1 MTVQLLRVPVRFLL
15 CLGYVLAASA
25 LLGQGADPRA
35 DLPDPSPV
43 DLWLSASGSRAA
55 VACWHTGTVS
65 LVDLPAGKVL
75 HRVAAGRRTA
85 AVWMSPQGHQVLAT
99 AMYSGTLHRFRVQQD
114 RLVPAGV
121 LKLDFGPRGLA
132 VDPHRH
138 LAYVALETGAAV
150 AVVDLKAWQVVR
162 TVSVGPW
169 PRWLALAPDGNT
181 LAVGCSGSRRVV
193 VLEVPQGKER
203 FSVLFEGINCGM
215 MQVDRR
221 GQFVY
226 APWMVYRQNPIT
238 PGNIRQG
245 WVLASRLGRI
255 RLDQKKRR
263 QVLSLDER
271 GKAVADPHGVALDP
285 QERWIVCTSS
295 GTGELL
301 VFRNEDLPFGRFSG
315 QGDHIDPALARD
327 RSRFYRLTLGGRPLA
342 VRFLPSGHE
351 VVVANY
357 LQNAL
362 QVVDLEK
369 RRVVRTVA
377 LGGPSQPSLVR
388 RGEAIFY
395 DARRSLDQWYSCH
408 SCHYEGGINAV
419 TMDTRNDG
427 TNRTFKTVLPLFH
440 LDKTPPWTWHGWQQD
455 LQAAMHKSLT
465 DTMQGP
471 QPRSQ
476 DVQALLA
483 YLRWVE
489 PPPNPYRQ
497 QSAARAAVQRGRK
510 LFFGKAG
517 CAECHRGPHYTDGE
531 IHDVGTGSPKDAYSG
546 YNTPTLRDVY
556 LRVRLMHHGRARSLQ
571 QVLTEYHRVE
581 EVSGG
586 EPLSPQEVADL
597 VEFLKTL

>member
-1 MTVQLLRVPVRFLL
+1 MT
-15 CLGYVLAASA
+15 ASA
-25 LLGQGADPRA
+25 LPGQEPASRQ

-43 DLWLSASGSRAA
+43 DLWLTASGTRAA
-55 VACWHTGTVS
+55 VACWHTGTVA
-65 LVDLPAGKVL
+65 LVELPAGKVL
-75 HRVAAGRRTA
+75 HRHAAGRRTA
-85 AVWMSPQGHQVLAT
+85 AVWISPAGDEVLAT

-114 RLVPAGV
+114 HLVPAGV
-121 LKLDFGPRGLA
+121 LRLGFGPRGLA
-132 VDPHRH
+132 VDPRRR

-150 AVVDLKAWQVVR
+150 AVVDLDRWQVLR

-169 PRWLALAPDGNT
+169 PRWLALVPDGNT

-193 VLEVPQGKER
+193 VLDVPAGKER

-215 MQVDRR
+215 MEVDRR
-221 GQFVY
+221 GRFVY

-245 WVLASRLGRI
+245 WVLASRLGRV

-315 QGDHIDPALARD
+315 QGDHIDPALARNPD
-327 RSRFYRLTLGGRPLA
+327 RFYRLALGGRPLA
-342 VRFLPSGHE
+342 VRFLPSGHK

-357 LQNAL
+357 LLNAL
-362 QVVDLEK
+362 QVVDLQQ
-369 RRVVRTVA
+369 RRVVRSVA
-377 LGGPSQPSLVR
+377 LGGPSAPSPIR

-408 SCHYEGGINAV
+408 SCHYEGGTNAV

-471 QPRSQ
+471 RPRPQ
-476 DVQALLA
+476 DVDDLLA
-483 YLRWVE
+483 YLRWLQ
-489 PPPNPYRQ
+489 PPPNPYRPQ
-497 QSAARAAVQRGRK
+497 LAAGPAAQRGRK

-517 CAECHRGPHYTDGE
+517 CAECHRGPFYTDGE

-546 YNTPTLRDVY
+546 YNTPTLRGVY
-556 LRVRLMHHGRARSLQ
+556 LRVRLMHHGRARSLE
-571 QVLTEYHRVE
+571 QVLTEHHRVE

-597 VEFLKTL
+597 VAFLKTL